1 MNGSQRG
8 LDRDENS
15 TKPRMIPATP
25 RLFLPVLVLG
35 LAVAVACG
43 GGDDNGGGGGGNE
56 QPSAAALDPSDFQA
70 IVDNRFFPLKSGT
83 KLVYEGTEDGAEI
96 RVESTVLEETDT
108 IAGIE
113 VTIVEVKDFEDGEIV
128 EATRD
133 NYAQH
138 KDGTVYYMGERV
150 DDYEGGQVVGHGG
163 QWLAGEGDNQA
174 GVFMPT
180 DPKVGD
186 EFEQERAPGIAEDRS
201 KVVAIDEIVE
211 TPAGSFSGCIKTED
225 LDPLSGHK
233 ETKFYCPEVGLVR
246 EESPGTFLELVSQ

>member
-1 MNGSQRG
+1 MISHTVIR
-8 LDRDENS
+8 RDEMTAITRCS
-15 TKPRMIPATP
+15 SAVA
-25 RLFLPVLVLG
+25 VLVLV
-35 LAVAVACG
+35 LTVAPACG
-43 GGDDNGGGGGGNE
+43 GGDDNGGGGGGNQ
-56 QPSAAALDPSDFQA
+56 QPSATALDPSDFQVT
-70 IVDNRFFPLKSGT
+70 VDNPLFPLVPGAS
-83 KLVYEGTEDGAEI
+83 LAYEGEEDGAEI

-113 VTIVEVKDFEDGEIV
+113 VTIVEVKDFEDGELV
-128 EATRD
+128 ESTRD
-133 NYAQH
+133 HYAQH

-163 QWLAGEGDNQA
+163 QWRAGEGDNQA
-174 GVFMPT
+174 GVFMPA

-201 KVVAIDEIVE
+201 KVVAVDQTVD

-233 ETKFYCPEVGLVR
+233 EIKFYCPDVGLVR
-246 EESPGTFLELVSQ
+246 EESSRTFLDLVSR